1 MLSCATLLVVPKR
14 SAIFVDLGCS
24 FVPADPRSMACL
36 AGEFGSRHP
45 VSRCFNQDVCVDSG
59 LGALVP
65 LKATFPNSC
74 FKEGAMERTRLVQ
87 LAEVPYSAG
96 WLFTW
101 HILPLSL
108 KKNTLLLWP
117 ITQGEDGGQCS
128 QNCNLRYT
136 NQIGSNR
143 RSISSTTLYVLFCRY
158 CLTFERSCA

>member
-14 SAIFVDLGCS
+14 SAIFVELGS
-24 FVPADPRSMACL
+24 GFVPADPRSMAWL

-96 WLFTW
+96 WLFHGTFFRAPSSL
-101 HILPLSL
+101 ILCRVAFLSMA
-108 KKNTLLLWP
+108 
-117 ITQGEDGGQCS
+117 S
-128 QNCNLRYT
+128 QNPRSAYLHFCNVHFFPGCVNLT
-136 NQIGSNR
+136 TESR
-143 RSISSTTLYVLFCRY
+143 RSWSRTMLVREIFVID
-158 CLTFERSCA
+158 AI